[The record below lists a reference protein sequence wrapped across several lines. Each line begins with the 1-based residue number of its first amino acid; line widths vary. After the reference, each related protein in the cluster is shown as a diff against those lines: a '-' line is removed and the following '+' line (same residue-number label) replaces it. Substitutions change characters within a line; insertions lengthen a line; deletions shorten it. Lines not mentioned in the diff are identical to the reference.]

1 MKPTSK
7 PIQAERGGVVGVGG
21 GGRSNEGHRL
31 KRRAAVDKVLPV
43 ATTAD

>member
-7 PIQAERGGVVGVGG
+7 PIQAERGGVVGVG